1 VINAALKQGI
11 SRDTHLT
18 ALVDGAPNCWSV
30 LVALQPYCGRSEYIL
45 NWFHI
50 GKKFQNLKQVLG
62 ETFEEAL
69 DSAKWKLWHGESA
82 EALAKLALLR
92 DNITDDKKRSK
103 LVELYNYIESNQTY
117 TVNYQERAQ
126 ANQTYTS
133 QVAESHIESLINARQ
148 KRSKK
153 MQWTREGAHQVL
165 QIRAK
170 MESKEWKQQWQAT
183 VLSALGA
190 AA

>member
-1 VINAALKQGI
+1 MV
-11 SRDTHLT
+11 
-18 ALVDGAPNCWSV
+18 
-30 LVALQPYCGRSEYIL
+30 
-45 NWFHI
+45 
-50 GKKFQNLKQVLG
+50 
-62 ETFEEAL
+62 
-69 DSAKWKLWHGESA
+69 
-82 EALAKLALLR
+82 KLALLQ
-92 DNITDDKKRSK
+92 DNISDDKKRSK
-103 LVELYNYIESNQTY
+103 LVELYNYIQSNQTY
-117 TVNYQERAQ
+117 IVNYQARAQ

-170 MESKEWKQQWQAT
+170 MESQEWKQQWQAT

>member
-1 VINAALKQGI
+1 MIN
-11 SRDTHLT
+11 S
-18 ALVDGAPNCWSV
+18 
-30 LVALQPYCGRSEYIL
+30 IL
-45 NWFHI
+45 DWFYI
-50 GKKFQNLKQVLG
+50 GKKFQNVQQTLG
-62 ETFEEAL
+62 EAFKEPL
-69 DSAKWKLWHGESA
+69 NSAKWKLWHGLPN
-82 EALAKLALLR
+82 EALIKLALLQ
-92 DNITDDKKRSK
+92 DNISDDKKRSK
-103 LVELYNYIESNQTY
+103 LVELYNYIKGNRTY
-117 TVNYQERAQ
+117 IVNYEARAQ

-170 MESKEWKQQWQAT
+170 MESKEWQHQWQAT

-190 AA
+190 VS